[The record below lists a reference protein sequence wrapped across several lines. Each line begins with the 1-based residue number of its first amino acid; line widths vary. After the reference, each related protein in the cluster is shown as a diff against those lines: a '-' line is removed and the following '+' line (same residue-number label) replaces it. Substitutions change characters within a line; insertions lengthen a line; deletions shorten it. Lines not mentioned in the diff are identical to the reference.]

1 MSQVDELVRQAMAL
15 SDEDRAYVVTI
26 LERSL
31 IGRGSATTD
40 EPDLPSDAVTG
51 EAFLAELERRSAAYR
66 AGTMTA
72 RPAAEVLAEL
82 RARQASEK
90 SA

>member
-1 MSQVDELVRQAMAL
+1 MSHVDELVRQAMAL

-31 IGRGSATTD
+31 IGRGSATTG

-51 EAFLAELERRSAAYR
+51 EAFFS
-66 AGTMTA
+66 GA
-72 RPAAEVLAEL
+72 RTPLCGVSGRYDDGAP
-82 RARQASEK
+82 RG
-90 SA
+90 

>member
-1 MSQVDELVRQAMAL
+1 MSHVDDLVRQAMAL
-15 SDEDRAYVVTI
+15 PDEDRAYIVTI

-31 IGRGSATTD
+31 VGRDTAATN

-66 AGTMTA
+66 SGTMAA
-72 RPAAEVLAEL
+72 RPAAEVFADL